1 MSATMPVW
9 IAVTL
14 TVAVALITQI
24 GGLTI
29 QLLQQRH
36 SRNTK
41 RIEEWHRNLRW
52 AVDLISNGNLDLGV
66 HALDVLDDAK
76 FLGEEDQALI
86 DAILSKSIDSLDSLF
101 DLEEDNIPP
110 RGYTGGNEGTGG
122 DSK

>member
-1 MSATMPVW
+1 MSGTVPAW
-9 IAVTL
+9 GALIL

-66 HALDVLDDAK
+66 HALDLLDDAK

-101 DLEEDNIPP
+101 D
-110 RGYTGGNEGTGG
+110 
-122 DSK
+122 